1 MGFAPTGKAP
11 PLHGAHPIEAM
22 GEAYELLLEKAL
34 HKAHQSGTLLHH
46 VIEERRCDAVA
57 LNKFSDNEIVMLEEY
72 VRRDLIDTARFGIW
86 IRQEMI

>member
-1 MGFAPTGKAP
+1 MNELLP
-11 PLHGAHPIEAM
+11 PNDSIEAM

-34 HKAHQSGTLLHH
+34 QKAHQNGTLLHH
-46 VIEERRCDAVA
+46 MIDESRGDIVS